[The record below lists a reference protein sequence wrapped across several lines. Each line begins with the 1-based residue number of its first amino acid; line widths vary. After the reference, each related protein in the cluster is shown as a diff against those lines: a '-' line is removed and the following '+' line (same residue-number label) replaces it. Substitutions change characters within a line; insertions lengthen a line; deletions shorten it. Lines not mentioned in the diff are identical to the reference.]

1 LKKSTEDFP
10 RLSMCNLEDSEG
22 YEDPTMES
30 LIGYMDTHSLPG
42 GVMFAA
48 QIVSSVAENIA
59 AARYLTFTDL
69 ISNVANSF
77 EKSTGTFT
85 TPVMGTYEFSF
96 SSITGTN
103 GGSYAHI
110 QVQKNGEVVSII
122 WDDNQADNV
131 NNIGQ
136 TWQMNLQK
144 GDTIKLY
151 LKSGTIYITSVSHT
165 VFIGKLVA
173 E

>member
-48 QIVSSVAENIA
+48 EIVAVSGENIA
-59 AARYLTFTDL
+59 AVRYLTFTDL
-69 ISNVANSF
+69 ISNIANSF

-85 TPVMGTYEFSF
+85 TPVTGTYEFSF
-96 SSITGTN
+96 SSVTGSDI
-103 GGSYAHI
+103 GSYA
-110 QVQKNGEVVSII
+110 QVYVRKNGENVSLIREE
-122 WDDNQADNV
+122 NQTENM
-131 NNIGQ
+131 NNFGQ

-144 GDTIKLY
+144 GDTINLY
-151 LKSGTIYITSVSHT
+151 LHGGTIYISSVDHT

>member
-30 LIGYMDTHSLPG
+30 MIGYLDTHSLPG

-48 QIVSSVAENIA
+48 ALVGTGNIA
-59 AARYLTFTDL
+59 DGRYLTFTDL

-85 TPVMGTYEFSF
+85 TPVTGTYEFSF
-96 SSITGTN
+96 SSVTGSN
-103 GGSYAHI
+103 IGSYANI
-110 QVQKNGEVVSII
+110 YVRKNGENVSMIR
-122 WDDNQADNV
+122 DDNNSDNY
-131 NNIGQ
+131 NNFGH

-144 GDTIKLY
+144 GDTINLY
-151 LKSGTIYITSVSHT
+151 LHGGTIYISSVDHT